1 MARNVGKTSRPL
13 IAIVVGLLATLAVL
27 LAWSLGATRR
37 AELAT
42 LDMRFRHLSPQLPT
56 GEVIH
61 IDIDDSSLETIG
73 RWPWPRAELA
83 RIIETLQQC
92 GARTIAL
99 DLIFPEPQ
107 DVRFIDE
114 TADVYTAR
122 RGETL
127 GRANPQPVYDDAVF
141 AQAIAQTPTLVPMF
155 LSQDAEP
162 IENVSLIGTMAD
174 YLARHPEASLDETLQ
189 AAPLPQDADPSELAA
204 AYCRARAHLAI
215 RRLALPK
222 QAAGYLNIPQGDIVP
237 PLVTLAAA
245 TQATGFVSFEPDIDG
260 VLRRMAMLA
269 ESPDGIFPQLA
280 LATVADAHTPAGESL
295 DIQASGERLDVQLG
309 ATVVPIPVD
318 ARGRLLINWPRE
330 AVYRR
335 WIREQHIPARAVA
348 EVARQRAAMRRNTS
362 VKRLT
367 QLQLARD
374 RSPEL
379 IELFVQADKIAQ
391 ARLDH
396 QRQRYLAMLYTPAD
410 VPAVD
415 EQLARA
421 EREVEQR
428 IDERFAAF
436 RSNII
441 EGIILAHVPDTPEAR
456 KQAAAMRSL
465 LDRIDR
471 VDAENASKA
480 RFIEAQLARL
490 RHRLAGKVCFIGST
504 ASGAADFVSTPLGVR
519 MPGVEVHGWIYETI
533 ASGNYIQ
540 PAPGWLNAGVILL
553 CGLLLTVVTAR
564 SPVPFTALAAMA
576 LAVGYVGVNAKVVFV
591 HGGMWLDLVA
601 PLAAMVASLLAVTA
615 YRQLTEERAKRQI
628 RAMFSHALSPTL
640 VDELIENPD
649 IARLGGQQRNVTC
662 MFSDLAHFTPL
673 SEYLGP
679 QRTVSLLNRYFDGVT
694 EAVQH
699 RGGGYLNKFLGD
711 GIFCFFG
718 APVMQQ
724 DHATRAVR
732 AALDCRDGLAALNE
746 APDVEL
752 PDGLALGIR
761 VGIATG
767 EAMVGNCGSSQRMD
781 YTAIGDC
788 VNLAARLEAANKFF
802 GTDVLVSDST
812 WQAISDGAF
821 VARPLGRVLVTGQS
835 SPVAVWNV
843 VSEAPGDA
851 HQREAVEAFA
861 AGMEAFAAR
870 HFEQAVTHWQAVE
883 AIWPGDAASAIY
895 IRVARH
901 CLQSQGGEGG
911 YATHSGKGIEQ
922 IVYPWA

>member
-13 IAIVVGLLATLAVL
+13 IAILAGLLATLAVL

-42 LDMRFRHLSPQLPT
+42 LDMRFRHFSPQLST
-56 GEVIH
+56 GQVVH
-61 IDIDDSSLETIG
+61 VDIDDSSLETIG

-83 RIIETLQQC
+83 GIIETLQQC

-114 TADVYTAR
+114 TADLYAGPAV
-122 RGETL
+122 ETL

-141 AQAIAQTPTLVPMF
+141 AHAIATTPTLVPMF

-162 IENVSLIGTMAD
+162 IENVSLINTMAE
-174 YLARHPEASLDETLQ
+174 YLDRHPQ
-189 AAPLPQDADPSELAA
+189 APLAATVDAVNLPPDVGRPELAA

-215 RRLALPK
+215 RRLALPAD
-222 QAAGYLNIPQGDIVP
+222 AAGELNIPQGDIVP

-245 TQATGFVSFEPDIDG
+245 TRATGFVSFEPDIDG

-269 ESPDGIFPQLA
+269 ESPDGVFPQLA
-280 LATVADAHTPAGESL
+280 LATVADAHAPSAETPA
-295 DIQASGERLDVQLG
+295 IQSRDGRLKVQLG
-309 ATVVPIPVD
+309 ETLAEIPVD
-318 ARGRLLINWPRE
+318 DRGRLLINWPRE
-330 AVYRR
+330 SVYRR

-348 EVARQRAAMRRNTS
+348 EVGRQRAAIRRNQTL
-362 VKRLT
+362 KRLT

-374 RSPEL
+374 RSSEL
-379 IELFVQADKIAQ
+379 VELFAQADEIAL
-391 ARLDH
+391 ARRNE

-410 VPAVD
+410 VPPAD
-415 EQLARA
+415 EQLAQA

-428 IDERFAAF
+428 IDETFAAF
-436 RSNII
+436 RTNII
-441 EGIILAHVPDTPEAR
+441 EGLILAHVPDTPEAR
-456 KQAAAMRSL
+456 RQAAAMQSL

-471 VDAENASKA
+471 VDAENAAKA
-480 RFIEAQLARL
+480 RLIEVQLARL
-490 RHRLAGKVCFIGST
+490 RDRIAGKVCFIGST

-540 PAPGWLNAGVILL
+540 PAPEWLNVGVIVL
-553 CGLLLTVVTAR
+553 CGLLLSVVAAR
-564 SPVPFTALAAMA
+564 SPVPFTALAAVA

-591 HGGMWLDLVA
+591 QGGMWLELVA

-673 SEYLGP
+673 SERLGP

-694 EAVQH
+694 EAVQQ

-718 APVMQQ
+718 APVMQE
-724 DHATRAVR
+724 DHAQRAVR
-732 AALDCRDGLAALNE
+732 AALACRQGLAALNE
-746 APDVEL
+746 SPDVEL
-752 PDGLALGIR
+752 PEGMTLGIR

-802 GTDVLVSDST
+802 GTDVLVSETT
-812 WQAISDGAF
+812 WQAITGEAF
-821 VARPLGRVLVTGQS
+821 LARPLGQVLVTGQS
-835 SPVAVWNV
+835 ASVAVWDV

-851 HQREAVEAFA
+851 RQQEAVAAFA
-861 AGMEAFAAR
+861 AGMMAFEARRLEEAIS
-870 HFEQAVTHWQAVE
+870 HWQAVE
-883 AIWPGDAASAIY
+883 AIWPGDAASAFY
-895 IRVARH
+895 IKVARH
-901 CLQSQGGEGG
+901 ALQGPADETS
-911 YATHSGKGIEQ
+911 YATHSGKGIER